1 MCIRAVNIHFGRWT
15 ILFHCLTQKLQ
26 TSALQDKT
34 ALSKRDNLRHLRK
47 SFGLCVCVCD
57 RTLHRHTQRTICPNV
72 QCELSHKKFIL
83 LVFGLL
89 KLTESAVVWYPG
101 GLKRYPAF
109 IVFKFWKS
117 FSSVARSHA
126 EDDCLLRHIRP
137 SAGTRRH
144 IWAIYWK
151 ALPLSDIG

>member
-72 QCELSHKKFIL
+72 QCQLSHKKFIL

-101 GLKRYPAF
+101 GLKRYPA
-109 IVFKFWKS
+109 FKFWKS